1 MLNARRRSAAPG
13 SQPLF
18 SWLRKFSRSDGA
30 ASGPYADALHLQGK
44 EANEAGRHGEAAKL
58 LLAAIEA
65 RPNDAEIHYELGRAM
80 RRLGEPARAV
90 TCFRNAIE
98 LDANHLDAR
107 VDLASVLLAL
117 DHPDAAEQAARGA
130 LALDERSVAA
140 LVNLGA
146 AQQRRSE
153 WAAAAGSYRA
163 ALALEPDCVPAL
175 ANLSAVC
182 LQSGA
187 LDEARRCAEGALL
200 LAPRDADAQLRL
212 GNVLLEQR
220 QPERAADCFREA
232 LRLRPDAA
240 GHSALGF
247 AEDLQ
252 GKLDDALGH
261 YARALALDANHVQ
274 AHLNRAA
281 IWLLRGELARGW
293 EEFEWRLR
301 SPEQAPLF
309 ERFALPRWDG
319 SPLAGRRIL
328 VYAEQ
333 GLGDEILFASC
344 IPDVVAQAAHCVID
358 CEPRLAGLFARS
370 FAQASVH
377 AGRQSDATDWLAS
390 AGPLDVAIPAGSLP
404 RFLRRTPESFP
415 RRTGYLQAAPER
427 VRAWRERLA
436 ALGPGAK
443 VGLSWRGGVP
453 QTGRGSRSLEL
464 AELLPV
470 LRQPGCCFIN
480 LQYGDRSEELA
491 ALRARHG
498 IEVTHW
504 PEAIDDYEET
514 AALAC
519 ALDLV
524 ISVSTALVDLCGA
537 LGRPVWVLAP
547 VRTDFRYGLTGEAM
561 PWYASARVFRQAR
574 YGDWA
579 PVVGAAADALSAS
592 SFATRPTTGS
602 HSA

>member
-1 MLNARRRSAAPG
+1 
-13 SQPLF
+13 LF

-30 ASGPYADALHLQGK
+30 ASAPYADALHQQGK
-44 EANEAGRHGEAAKL
+44 EANEAGRHAEAAKL

-65 RPNDAEIHYELGRAM
+65 QPNDAEIHYELGRAM
-80 RRLGEPARAV
+80 RRLDEPARAV
-90 TCFRNAIE
+90 TCFRKAIG
-98 LDANHLDAR
+98 LDPKHLDAR

-117 DHPDAAEQAARGA
+117 DHPDTAEQAARDA
-130 LALDERSVAA
+130 LALDAHSVGA

-146 AQQRRSE
+146 AQQRRGE
-153 WAAAAGSYRA
+153 LAASAASYRA

-187 LDEARRCAEGALL
+187 LDEARRCAESALR
-200 LAPRDADAQLRL
+200 LAPQDADSQLRL

-220 QPERAADCFREA
+220 QPERAAERFREA

-240 GHSALGF
+240 GHTALGF

-252 GKLDDALGH
+252 GRLDGALGH
-261 YARALALDANHVQ
+261 YGQALGLDANHVQ

-301 SPEQAPLF
+301 SPGQAPLF

-344 IPDVVAQAAHCVID
+344 VPDVIAQAAHCVID

-370 FAQASVH
+370 FAPATVH
-377 AGRQSDATDWLAS
+377 GGRQTDATDWLAS

-415 RRTGYLQAAPER
+415 RHPGFLQAAPER

-436 ALGPGAK
+436 ALGPGPK

-453 QTGRGSRSLEL
+453 QTGRGSRSLDL
-464 AELLPV
+464 AELLTV
-470 LRQPGCCFIN
+470 LRRPGCSFVD
-480 LQYGDRSEELA
+480 LQYGDRGEELA
-491 ALRARHG
+491 ALRAQHG
-498 IEVTHW
+498 IAVHHW
-504 PEAIDDYEET
+504 QEAIDDYEET

-524 ISVSTALVDLCGA
+524 VSVSTALVDLCGA

-547 VRTDFRYGLTGEAM
+547 VRTDFRYGLTGESM
-561 PWYASARVFRQAR
+561 PWYPSARVFRQAR
-574 YGDWA
+574 YGDWQPA
-579 PVVGAAADALSAS
+579 LDAIADALAGR
-592 SFATRPTTGS
+592 FP
-602 HSA
+602 